1 MLYGMSVTA
10 WFLDPSLGPI
20 IAPLL
25 IAAFGA
31 AMVLHHRRPARALRV
46 ADRRSDRDRP
56 RSPRYF
62 LLQPFLPLVRACGA

>member
-1 MLYGMSVTA
+1 MLYGMTVTE

-31 AMVLHHRRPARALRV
+31 AMVLLIAGARARYAWRTAGATVIVL
-46 ADRRSDRDRP
+46 DRRVLPAAAASC
-56 RSPRYF
+56 RSS
-62 LLQPFLPLVRACGA
+62 ACGA